1 MYNVRLVAVAA
12 LAAALA
18 ACSNSLST
26 AKIQPVSGA
35 MLGDKP
41 VDEGLARRG
50 ANVYMSKGCYTCHG
64 LGASAR
70 RAAPDLLGIT
80 DRRDHEWLK
89 NWLLNTNAMI
99 ASDDAQVKDMLKEYK
114 GVKMPQIKM
123 SPGDAEALLHYMANE
138 SARIRAKGGS

>member
-1 MYNVRLVAVAA
+1 MNRMHYARLVAVAA
-12 LAAALA
+12 TAVALA
-18 ACSNSLST
+18 ACNPMTT
-26 AKIQPVSGA
+26 AKTTPVAGA

-50 ANVYMSKGCYTCHG
+50 ANVYLSKGCYTCHG

-70 RAAPDLLGIT
+70 RAAPDLLGVT

-99 ASDDAQVKDMLKEYK
+99 AGDDPQVKDMLKEYK

-123 SPGDAEALLHYMANE
+123 QPGDADALLHYMAQE
-138 SARIRAKGGS
+138 TARLRGK